1 MLIAIC
7 HDLKTEAR
15 TLDVNAGNTRK

>member
-7 HDLKTEAR
+7 HWLPE
-15 TLDVNAGNTRK
+15 

>member
-7 HDLKTEAR
+7 C
-15 TLDVNAGNTRK
+15 TRLGD

>member
-7 HDLKTEAR
+7 CHLS
-15 TLDVNAGNTRK
+15 TRLS